1 MNVLLL
7 IIMVVVFLVVT
18 GVLGFIG
25 FRSTKDSTDYLLA
38 GRKIHPMI
46 MALSYGA
53 TFISTSA
60 IVGFGG
66 AAAVYGMGIIWLTF
80 LNIIAGIFIAFV
92 FFGRRTRKMG
102 HSLDAHTFPEL
113 LGKRYD
119 STFLQTAG
127 GVFICAMT
135 GVAFT
140 VGALSNVYFM
150 QTVGKISLIAGG
162 KKTDAIIPLFINAAL
177 PSWFVSFFFVTLLA
191 AAMSTLSSQFH
202 VMGTAFGRDVLE
214 KGLKIKTKNTVLIN
228 RLAMGTGILLS
239 TLIAWALP
247 RFYSGGTAIIAT
259 GTAIFFGLCAAAFL
273 PSYIGALYVK
283 RASRAAAV

>member
-1 MNVLLL
+1 
-7 IIMVVVFLVVT
+7 MVVVFLVVT

-25 FRSTKDSTDYLLA
+25 FRFTKDSTDYLLA

-46 MALSYGA
+46 IALSYGA

-150 QTVGKISLIAGG
+150 QTVGKNIADSRR
-162 KKTDAIIPLFINAAL
+162 KKD
-177 PSWFVSFFFVTLLA
+177 
-191 AAMSTLSSQFH
+191 
-202 VMGTAFGRDVLE
+202 
-214 KGLKIKTKNTVLIN
+214 
-228 RLAMGTGILLS
+228 
-239 TLIAWALP
+239 
-247 RFYSGGTAIIAT
+247 
-259 GTAIFFGLCAAAFL
+259 
-273 PSYIGALYVK
+273 
-283 RASRAAAV
+283 